1 MSRAPLLVFLF
12 AWLAPEV
19 ALACPVCG
27 TAPESSRLA
36 YLTMTWVMTFVPLL
50 IFGTLIVLFVR
61 RVRASE
67 RSEREAAAAEGEATP
82 EPRSLQGASLPR

>member
-1 MSRAPLLVFLF
+1 MF
-12 AWLAPEV
+12 AWLVPGL

-67 RSEREAAAAEGEATP
+67 QSERETAVAPAEATR
-82 EPRSLQGASLPR
+82 EPHGLEAPTVIRG